1 MNQYNIIDFEERY
14 FDNLNVF
21 WNNTGLGG
29 SHRGDSLQIILDTIN
44 SGGHL
49 LLMINEQDEIIG
61 SSWLT
66 NDRRR
71 SYLHHFG
78 IREDLRG
85 RGLSNVLLERTLELA
100 RKDGYQIKLEVHS
113 KNESALALY
122 KKYGFNDLGDY
133 KVMIIRD
140 ITSIS

>member
-122 KKYGFNDLGDY
+122 KKYRFNDLGDY